1 MFGSRIFANTKCAGL
16 PALAA
21 VTFAFAAVG
30 FISVA
35 CMASSSEHLAA
46 TSESRDVA
54 AELDLST
61 TSAGVIRFQN
71 LATCADLARGGARE
85 SALSP
90 TISFQA
96 LRLEWKPKDRD
107 LFVSGL
113 RLTITSSKI
122 LGGSQSFSLTS
133 EEIASLV
140 GVQSGIISADEVNG
154 NKVLT
159 SNRPENRPGFP
170 LCQLNVG
177 ALNLTSANPGAFKAD
192 VTIELIGMSLNSAN
206 GADRKSEKRT
216 FKTTAQFTN

>member
-1 MFGSRIFANTKCAGL
+1 MFRAWTLSKSKCA
-16 PALAA
+16 A
-21 VTFAFAAVG
+21 VVAYVAMISMVVSATSF
-30 FISVA
+30 SVA
-35 CMASSSEHLAA
+35 ADSSIQNAVA
-46 TSESRDVA
+46 T
-54 AELDLST
+54 ELDLST
-61 TSAGVIRFQN
+61 TSTGVIRFQS
-71 LATCADLARGGARE
+71 LSTCSDLARGGKIE

-90 TISFQA
+90 TLSFPA

-113 RLTITSSKI
+113 RLTITSSNV
-122 LGGSQSFSLTS
+122 LGGSQIFSLTS

-140 GVQSGIISADEVNG
+140 GVQSGIISADETNG
-154 NKVLT
+154 GKVIV

-192 VTIELIGMSLNSAN
+192 VVIELIGMSLNSAN

-216 FKTTAQFTN
+216 FKTSAQFGN